1 MACLMGQKAERV
13 TVPASKFDRCDWS
26 VGSGKGESQVSRLET
41 QDGTVVPGAHH
52 GKPQP
57 LLSCVRGRLS
67 KNVSLGCR
75 REKQQQGGPP
85 GHSDRTSGLNPSSF
99 LLTP

>member
-13 TVPASKFDRCDWS
+13 TVPATKFDRCDWS

-52 GKPQP
+52 GKPRP

-67 KNVSLGCR
+67 KNGLQEGETAAGR
-75 REKQQQGGPP
+75 PP
-85 GHSDRTSGLNPSSF
+85 RTQRQDF
-99 LLTP
+99 WA